1 MKQIFKRG
9 INSLKPL
16 LDVLH
21 IKKPFLVCD
30 TSFEFLNIR
39 DAIESLVLDGVIF
52 NQFTPNP
59 LHQDANKGKE
69 LFIKENCDCIIAVGG
84 GSSLDVAKCI
94 KLDSAMDVP
103 LIAIPTTAGT
113 GSESTKHIVVYK
125 DGKKESISSDFV
137 IPNFVIFEPRVLETL
152 PPYQKKCTLLDALC
166 QGIESYWSINAN
178 KDSRKLSKKA
188 IELIIANKD
197 KYIFENDQRAAEKIM
212 EGANYSGQAIN
223 LTQTTA
229 PHAMSYKIT
238 SNYKLPHGHAVAICL
253 PIVWETML
261 YSNPSSDVLKTFTDI
276 STLFGC
282 GTTSEAIVSFKL
294 MLDTYNIGKPT
305 NLGNRDKEIE
315 ELSLSVNPI
324 RLKNNPIQFNHEQI
338 KAMYERILN

>member
-1 MKQIFKRG
+1 MEQIFKKG
-9 INSLKPL
+9 IDSLKPL
-16 LDVLH
+16 LDDLR

-30 TSFEFLNIR
+30 ASFEFLNIR
-39 DAIESLVLDGVIF
+39 DTIESLIFDGVVF
-52 NQFTPNP
+52 DQFAPNP
-59 LHQDANKGKE
+59 LHQDADKGKE
-69 LFIKENCDCIIAVGG
+69 LFMKENCDCIIAVGG

-94 KLDSAMDVP
+94 KFDSAMDVP

-137 IPNFVIFEPRVLETL
+137 IPNYVIFEPRVLKTL

-188 IELIIANKD
+188 IELIVAYKD
-197 KYIFENDQRAAEKIM
+197 KYIFENDQHAAEKVM

-229 PHAMSYKIT
+229 AHAMSYKIT
-238 SNYKLPHGHAVAICL
+238 SNYKLPHGHAVAVCL

-261 YSNPSSDVLKTFTDI
+261 HSNPSLDLLKTFRDI
-276 STLFGC
+276 SSLLGC
-282 GTTSEAIVSFKL
+282 DTTSEAIASFKL
-294 MLDTYNIGKPT
+294 MLDTYNIEKPT

-324 RLKNNPIQFNHEQI
+324 RLKNNPIQFNHDEI